1 MLAKGESARQQISQ
15 ATVVAWLNGCLVVW
29 LFGCLVVWLF
39 SLTITKPP
47 DNETTRQHNRQ
58 STDNEVHPRR
68 DFVQGACFDDSDGI
82 WDGVCANCV
91 KGVADYLVSVFCL
104 VVGEQDGV
112 VSEVLLH
119 EAVDIDAIVMPDGS
133 LDGVMPDDFQ
143 RRHFR

>member
-1 MLAKGESARQQISQ
+1 M
-15 ATVVAWLNGCLVVW
+15 
-29 LFGCLVVWLF
+29 
-39 SLTITKPP
+39 
-47 DNETTRQHNRQ
+47 
-58 STDNEVHPRR
+58 
-68 DFVQGACFDDSDGI
+68 QGACFDDSDGI

-91 KGVADYLVSVFCL
+91 ESVADYLVSVFCL
-104 VVGEQDGV
+104 VVCEQNSV

>member
-29 LFGCLVVWLF
+29 LF
-39 SLTITKPP
+39 SLTFTKPP
-47 DNETTRQHNRQ
+47 DNETTRQDNRQ
-58 STDNEVHPRR
+58 STDKEVHPRR
-68 DFVQGACFDDSDGI
+68 DFVQGVCFDDSDGI
-82 WDGVCANCV
+82 WYGVRANCV
-91 KGVADYLVSVFCL
+91 KSVSDYLVSVFCL
-104 VVGEQDGV
+104 VVCEQDGV

-133 LDGVMPDDFQ
+133 LYGVMGNFLQ

>member
-1 MLAKGESARQQISQ
+1 M
-15 ATVVAWLNGCLVVW
+15 
-29 LFGCLVVWLF
+29 
-39 SLTITKPP
+39 
-47 DNETTRQHNRQ
+47 
-58 STDNEVHPRR
+58 
-68 DFVQGACFDDSDGI
+68 QGACFDDSDWI

-91 KGVADYLVSVFCL
+91 KGVADYLVSVFCR

-133 LDGVMPDDFQ
+133 LYGVVPDDFQ

>member
-1 MLAKGESARQQISQ
+1 M
-15 ATVVAWLNGCLVVW
+15 
-29 LFGCLVVWLF
+29 
-39 SLTITKPP
+39 
-47 DNETTRQHNRQ
+47 
-58 STDNEVHPRR
+58 
-68 DFVQGACFDDSDGI
+68 QGACFDDSDGI
-82 WDGVCANCV
+82 WDGVRANCV
-91 KGVADYLVSVFCL
+91 KGVSDYLVSVFCL

>member
-1 MLAKGESARQQISQ
+1 MQMPGLAD
-15 ATVVAWLNGCLVVW
+15 L

-58 STDNEVHPRR
+58 RTDDEVHPRR
-68 DFVQGACFDDSDGI
+68 DFVQGVCFDDSDGI
-82 WDGVCANCV
+82 GYGVCANCV
-91 KGVADYLVSVFCL
+91 ESVSDYLVSVFCL

-112 VSEVLLH
+112 VSEVLLY

-133 LDGVMPDDFQ
+133 LDGVMLDDFQ

>member
-1 MLAKGESARQQISQ
+1 M
-15 ATVVAWLNGCLVVW
+15 
-29 LFGCLVVWLF
+29 
-39 SLTITKPP
+39 
-47 DNETTRQHNRQ
+47 
-58 STDNEVHPRR
+58 
-68 DFVQGACFDDSDGI
+68 QGMCFDDSDGI

-133 LDGVMPDDFQ
+133 LDGVVENFLHC
-143 RRHFR
+143 RRFR